1 MLTTLS
7 KAKRLMGVPSENES
21 RDVEILAFLTAT
33 STAIENYCRRSFGL
47 QEYKNQKFDGVRGNY
62 LLVKN
67 FPVHSVSSVQINKTE
82 IKDYEIIDDKGM
94 LFRTT
99 GWQAKEREISVSYMA
114 GYVLP
119 ADATEENPCTLP
131 EPLEL
136 ACILY
141 CQTLMR
147 TPGVSAERV
156 GDISVSYTSEGEN
169 IPFAVKSLI
178 NPYRREP

>member
-1 MLTTLS
+1 MLTTLV
-7 KAKRLMGVPSENES
+7 KAKKLMGIPAENET
-21 RDVEILAFLTAT
+21 RDVEIFAFLSAS

-47 QEYKNQKFDGVRGNY
+47 HEYKSQKYDGGRSKY
-62 LLVKN
+62 LLLKN
-67 FPVHSVSSVQINKTE
+67 FPVHSVSRVQIHKME

-99 GWQAKEREISVSYMA
+99 GWQAKEREISISYIA

-119 ADATEENPCTLP
+119 ADGTEENPCTLP

-147 TPGVSAERV
+147 TPGVSTERV
-156 GDISVSYTSEGEN
+156 GDISVSYTNEGEN